1 MTGIEVI
8 NMDAWLLAFVKKNLV
23 TLGVG
28 IMFLKGLAKMT
39 PWSHDDSIVELI
51 SGAFSQ
57 IRNGKKMGLPSE

>member
-1 MTGIEVI
+1 MNGIEMI
-8 NMDAWLLAFVKKNLV
+8 NMDAWLLAFVKTNLV
-23 TLGVG
+23 TIGAG

-57 IRNGKKMGLPSE
+57 ITRKK